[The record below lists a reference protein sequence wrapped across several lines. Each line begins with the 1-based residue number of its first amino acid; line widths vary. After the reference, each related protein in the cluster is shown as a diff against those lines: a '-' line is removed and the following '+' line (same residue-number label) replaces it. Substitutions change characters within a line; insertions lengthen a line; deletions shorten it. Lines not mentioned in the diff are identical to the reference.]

1 MPRPTLSELVRV
13 LDQSVIVLQ
22 EQVKGIDR
30 CDEDVARLTEDL
42 NRLTVDFATVREKVA
57 ALERAIDQ
65 VNQRRWTLYVAI
77 VSAFLGGLLTLL
89 IQFSLRALPK

>member
-30 CDEDVARLTEDL
+30 CDEDAARLTDEF
-42 NRLTVDFATVREKVA
+42 NRLTVDFAVVREKVA
-57 ALERAIDQ
+57 ALEKAIDQ
-65 VNQRRWTLYVAI
+65 INQRRWTLVVAI